1 MRAFILRKLLNIVP
15 TIFLLSL
22 IIFIGM
28 ELTPGDA
35 ATALIEPDTP
45 VEEIEKIR
53 ESLGLN
59 EPAYIRYF
67 LWLAGIFVGDF
78 GISLNDGSDIATV
91 ISQKLGATLELMLT
105 SFLFSSI
112 IGVILGIVSSL
123 NKYSSTDHILTLFG
137 MIGLS
142 IPSFFFGIISLKILS
157 VDLQLL
163 PFGGRLSPDG
173 MGNVRILNLIQP
185 ALVLALLEI
194 AAVMRYS
201 RSTMIDVLG
210 KDYIVTAQSKGLAP
224 WRINFLHG
232 FRTAV
237 TPIIVL
243 LAFRLPGLIGGSI
256 IIETVFVWPGM
267 GSTFIYAV
275 EGRDYNMV
283 MMISLIVSVIVLIA
297 SLLVDVLIAI
307 FDPRVKLQ

>member
-1 MRAFILRKLLNIVP
+1 MKAFIFRKLLNIVP
-15 TIFLLSL
+15 TILLLSI

-45 VEEIEKIR
+45 IEDIEKIR
-53 ESLGLN
+53 EALGLN
-59 EPAYIRYF
+59 EPAHVRYF
-67 LWLAGIFVGDF
+67 LWITGIFKGDF

-91 ISQKLGATLELMLT
+91 IYQKLGATLELMFT
-105 SFLFSSI
+105 SFFFSSI
-112 IGVILGIVSSL
+112 IGIFLGIISSL
-123 NKYSSTDHILTLFG
+123 NKYSKTDHFLTMFG

-142 IPSFFFGIISLKILS
+142 VPSFFFGIISLKVLS

-163 PFGGRLSPDG
+163 PFGGRLSPDE
-173 MGNVRILNLIQP
+173 MGYSRILNLIQP

-210 KDYIVTAQSKGLAP
+210 KDYIVTARSKGLAP
-224 WRINFLHG
+224 WKINFLHG

-283 MMISLIVSVIVLIA
+283 MMISLIVSVIVLVA
-297 SLLVDVLIAI
+297 SLLVDVLIAA
-307 FDPRVKLQ
+307 FDPRVKLE

>member
-1 MRAFILRKLLNIVP
+1 MKAFIFRKLLNIVP
-15 TIFLLSL
+15 TILLLSI

-45 VEEIEKIR
+45 IEDIEKIR
-53 ESLGLN
+53 EALGLN
-59 EPAYIRYF
+59 EPAHVRYF
-67 LWLAGIFVGDF
+67 LWITGIFKGDF

-91 ISQKLGATLELMLT
+91 IYQKLGATLELMFT
-105 SFLFSSI
+105 SFFFSSI
-112 IGVILGIVSSL
+112 IGIFLGIISSL
-123 NKYSSTDHILTLFG
+123 NKYSKTDHFLTIFG

-142 IPSFFFGIISLKILS
+142 VPSFFFGIISLKILS

-163 PFGGRLSPDG
+163 PFGGRLSPDE
-173 MGNVRILNLIQP
+173 MGYSRILNLIQP

-210 KDYIVTAQSKGLAP
+210 KDYIVTARSKGLAP
-224 WRINFLHG
+224 WKINFLHG

-283 MMISLIVSVIVLIA
+283 MMISLIVSVIVLVA
-297 SLLVDVLIAI
+297 SLLVDVLIAA
-307 FDPRVKLQ
+307 FDPRVKLE

>member
-1 MRAFILRKLLNIVP
+1 MKAFIFRKLLNIVP
-15 TIFLLSL
+15 TILLLSI

-45 VEEIEKIR
+45 IEDIEKIR
-53 ESLGLN
+53 EALGLN
-59 EPAYIRYF
+59 EPAHVRYF
-67 LWLAGIFVGDF
+67 LWITGIFKGDF

-91 ISQKLGATLELMLT
+91 IYQKLGATLELMFT
-105 SFLFSSI
+105 SFFFSSI
-112 IGVILGIVSSL
+112 IGIFLGIISSL
-123 NKYSSTDHILTLFG
+123 NKYSKTDHFLTMFG

-142 IPSFFFGIISLKILS
+142 VPSFFFGIISLKILS

-163 PFGGRLSPDG
+163 PFGGRLSPDE
-173 MGNVRILNLIQP
+173 MGYSRILNLIQP

-210 KDYIVTAQSKGLAP
+210 KDYIVTARSKGLAP
-224 WRINFLHG
+224 WKINFLHG

-283 MMISLIVSVIVLIA
+283 MMISLIVSVIVLVA
-297 SLLVDVLIAI
+297 SLLVDVLIAA
-307 FDPRVKLQ
+307 FDPRVKLE

>member
-1 MRAFILRKLLNIVP
+1 MKAFIFRKLLNIVP
-15 TIFLLSL
+15 TILLLSI

-45 VEEIEKIR
+45 IEDIEKIR
-53 ESLGLN
+53 EALGLN
-59 EPAYIRYF
+59 EPAHVRYF
-67 LWLAGIFVGDF
+67 LWITGIFKGDF

-91 ISQKLGATLELMLT
+91 IYQKLGATLELMFT
-105 SFLFSSI
+105 SFFFSSI
-112 IGVILGIVSSL
+112 IGIFLGIISSL
-123 NKYSSTDHILTLFG
+123 NKYSKTDHFLTMFG

-142 IPSFFFGIISLKILS
+142 VPSFFFGIISLKILS

-163 PFGGRLSPDG
+163 PFGGRLSPDE
-173 MGNVRILNLIQP
+173 MGYSRILNLIQP

-210 KDYIVTAQSKGLAP
+210 KDYIVTARSKGLAP
-224 WRINFLHG
+224 WKINFLHG

-243 LAFRLPGLIGGSI
+243 LAFRLQPSI
-256 IIETVFVWPGM
+256 LLM
-267 GSTFIYAV
+267 LKQQ
-275 EGRDYNMV
+275 
-283 MMISLIVSVIVLIA
+283 SLEI
-297 SLLVDVLIAI
+297 
-307 FDPRVKLQ
+307 Q

>member
-1 MRAFILRKLLNIVP
+1 MSVHLINIHRQI
-15 TIFLLSL
+15 IFLHFWHDWL
-22 IIFIGM
+22 IY
-28 ELTPGDA
+28 P
-35 ATALIEPDTP
+35 
-45 VEEIEKIR
+45 
-53 ESLGLN
+53 
-59 EPAYIRYF
+59 
-67 LWLAGIFVGDF
+67 
-78 GISLNDGSDIATV
+78 
-91 ISQKLGATLELMLT
+91 
-105 SFLFSSI
+105 
-112 IGVILGIVSSL
+112 IL
-123 NKYSSTDHILTLFG
+123 
-137 MIGLS
+137 
-142 IPSFFFGIISLKILS
+142 FFGIISLKILS

-163 PFGGRLSPDG
+163 PFGGRLSPDE

-210 KDYIVTAQSKGLAP
+210 KVTLLRLKAKALLPGES
-224 WRINFLHG
+224 ILHG

-243 LAFRLPGLIGGSI
+243 LAFRLPVINRRFNNNRDG
-256 IIETVFVWPGM
+256 FVWPGM

>member
-1 MRAFILRKLLNIVP
+1 MKAFIFRKLLNIVP
-15 TIFLLSL
+15 SILLLSI

-45 VEEIEKIR
+45 IEDIEKIR
-53 ESLGLN
+53 EALGLN
-59 EPAYIRYF
+59 EPAHVRYF
-67 LWLAGIFVGDF
+67 LWITGIFKGDF

-91 ISQKLGATLELMLT
+91 IYQKLGATLELMFT
-105 SFLFSSI
+105 SFFFSSI
-112 IGVILGIVSSL
+112 IGIFLGIISSL
-123 NKYSSTDHILTLFG
+123 NKYSKTDHFLTMFG

-142 IPSFFFGIISLKILS
+142 VPSFFFGIISLKVLS

-163 PFGGRLSPDG
+163 PFGGRLSPDE
-173 MGNVRILNLIQP
+173 MGYSRILNLIQP

-210 KDYIVTAQSKGLAP
+210 KDYIVTARSKGLAP
-224 WRINFLHG
+224 WKINFLHG

-283 MMISLIVSVIVLIA
+283 MMISLIVSVIVLVA
-297 SLLVDVLIAI
+297 SLLVDVLIAA
-307 FDPRVKLQ
+307 FDPRVKLE

>member
-1 MRAFILRKLLNIVP
+1 M
-15 TIFLLSL
+15 
-22 IIFIGM
+22 
-28 ELTPGDA
+28 GD
-35 ATALIEPDTP
+35 L
-45 VEEIEKIR
+45 
-53 ESLGLN
+53 
-59 EPAYIRYF
+59 
-67 LWLAGIFVGDF
+67 
-78 GISLNDGSDIATV
+78 
-91 ISQKLGATLELMLT
+91 
-105 SFLFSSI
+105 
-112 IGVILGIVSSL
+112 
-123 NKYSSTDHILTLFG
+123 
-137 MIGLS
+137 
-142 IPSFFFGIISLKILS
+142 
-157 VDLQLL
+157 
-163 PFGGRLSPDG
+163 
-173 MGNVRILNLIQP
+173 RILNLIQP

-232 FRTAV
+232 FRTTV

-307 FDPRVKLQ
+307 FDPRIKLQ

>member
-1 MRAFILRKLLNIVP
+1 
-15 TIFLLSL
+15 
-22 IIFIGM
+22 M

-45 VEEIEKIR
+45 IEDIEKIR
-53 ESLGLN
+53 EALGLN
-59 EPAYIRYF
+59 EPAHVRYF
-67 LWLAGIFVGDF
+67 LWITGILKGDF

-91 ISQKLGATLELMLT
+91 IYQKLGATLELMFT
-105 SFLFSSI
+105 SFFFSSI
-112 IGVILGIVSSL
+112 IGIFLGIISSL
-123 NKYSSTDHILTLFG
+123 NKYSKTDHFLTMFG

-142 IPSFFFGIISLKILS
+142 VPSFFFGIISLKILS

-163 PFGGRLSPDG
+163 PFGGRLSPDE
-173 MGNVRILNLIQP
+173 MGYSRILNLIQP

-210 KDYIVTAQSKGLAP
+210 KDYIVTARSKGLAP
-224 WRINFLHG
+224 WKINFLHG

-283 MMISLIVSVIVLIA
+283 MMISLIVSVIVLVA
-297 SLLVDVLIAI
+297 SLLVDVLIAA
-307 FDPRVKLQ
+307 FDPRVKLE

>member
-1 MRAFILRKLLNIVP
+1 MKAFIFRKILNIIP
-15 TIFLLSL
+15 TILLLSI

-45 VEEIEKIR
+45 IEDIEEIR

-59 EPAYIRYF
+59 EPAHVRYF
-67 LWLAGIFVGDF
+67 LWITGIFKGDF

-91 ISQKLGATLELMLT
+91 IYQKLGATLELMFT
-105 SFLFSSI
+105 SFFFSSI
-112 IGVILGIVSSL
+112 IGIFLGIISSL
-123 NKYSSTDHILTLFG
+123 NKYSKTDHFLTMFG

-142 IPSFFFGIISLKILS
+142 VPSFFFGIISLKILS

-163 PFGGRLSPDG
+163 PFGGRLSPDE
-173 MGNVRILNLIQP
+173 MGYSRILNLIQP

-210 KDYIVTAQSKGLAP
+210 KDYIVTARSKGLAP
-224 WRINFLHG
+224 WKINFHHG

-256 IIETVFVWPGM
+256 IIETVFIWPGM

-283 MMISLIVSVIVLIA
+283 MMISLIVSVIVLVA
-297 SLLVDVLIAI
+297 SLLVDVLIAA
-307 FDPRVKLQ
+307 FDPRVKLE

>member
-1 MRAFILRKLLNIVP
+1 MIKILA
-15 TIFLLSL
+15 SC
-22 IIFIGM
+22 
-28 ELTPGDA
+28 
-35 ATALIEPDTP
+35 
-45 VEEIEKIR
+45 
-53 ESLGLN
+53 
-59 EPAYIRYF
+59 
-67 LWLAGIFVGDF
+67 
-78 GISLNDGSDIATV
+78 
-91 ISQKLGATLELMLT
+91 
-105 SFLFSSI
+105 
-112 IGVILGIVSSL
+112 
-123 NKYSSTDHILTLFG
+123 
-137 MIGLS
+137 
-142 IPSFFFGIISLKILS
+142 SFFFGIISLKILS

-163 PFGGRLSPDG
+163 PFGGRLSPDE